1 MRTATILLV
10 EGTSA
15 KASSMAIPLA
25 KTGLGVTIE
34 HSGAGAVRW
43 AKRNQ
48 LDLIVIDASTM
59 RSSGVRTCRRLRK
72 AVPDVPIIHCR
83 AAGLVEDRTAQADI
97 YLVQPFTARKLLN
110 RIWALLPAD
119 DLDEEIVRLG
129 PLTLYCDK
137 RSVEV
142 AGEGEH
148 KLTPKMASLLEELL
162 RHPNQILSRN
172 SLMEIVWKTN
182 YFGDTRTL
190 DVHIRWLREIIEHNP
205 AEPKLLRTVRG
216 VGYILSV
223 ETEHM

>member
-1 MRTATILLV
+1 V

-15 KASSMAIPLA
+15 KASSMAGPLA
-25 KTGLGVTIE
+25 KTGLSVAVE

-43 AKRNQ
+43 VSSNRP
-48 LDLIVIDASTM
+48 DLIVVDASTM
-59 RSSGVRTCRRLRK
+59 RSSGVRTSRRLRK
-72 AVPDVPIIHCR
+72 ASPDVPIIHCR
-83 AAGLVEDRTAQADI
+83 AAGLAEDRTAQADI
-97 YLVQPFTARKLLN
+97 YLLKPFTARKLLN

-137 RSVEV
+137 RSIEV
-142 AGEGEH
+142 SGQGER

-162 RHPNQILSRN
+162 RQPNQILSRN

-190 DVHIRWLREIIEHNP
+190 DVHIRWLREIIEQDP

-223 ETEHM
+223 EAE